1 MSSNHYLSSK
11 SRLFER
17 LQQLRSVLNFSETSI
32 DIVEFFRLEF
42 KFLEIFIALQS
53 FTDENY
59 NMLDVFQKAQALF
72 QDALVN
78 FSELHLAEYFDFCTF
93 KVQNKILLTKLEIRG
108 KYSFPKISSLPL
120 ISENKDGTTIPKFVT
135 KFLDAVM
142 NNLRDLVKL
151 GDNHLLHDVLRELK
165 LLKSFLYFVSERFID
180 HQRQH
185 YVNFFAHVLA
195 VVGHASMLA
204 WLNFSGRGY
213 EDQNVALSEMNV
225 LHFLQ
230 MKFNPVQPCVRK
242 IYVDVLQSLKLS
254 IQSGWYPNVQ
264 REKAVD
270 SEYRFV
276 VAILHNLAVL
286 SPNSNS
292 SEKVPLKD
300 HLAILQQMI
309 SFLRANITRVMIPG
323 LEFLRDIDTV
333 VIDVGLMM
341 YSLYEGEWEKE
352 YIELRELNR
361 SLVLDLM
368 GNIQCINTAIYVTIR
383 KSFQLNL
390 PRIHGLGYVDFL
402 LNNLKEFQTIH
413 SDSLASVANPLQ
425 IIQMELEGLQPFL
438 EAIAE
443 EQHKGIDQIQH
454 CATQLFDIAYE
465 VEYLVDA
472 RISREAPVWCIERW
486 LLDIMKE
493 IALIKDMAAEI
504 HEMKMVGGA
513 VNAVTAHKSSNLVR
527 SSRMNEEIIGFEDV
541 IEKLRDQLIKGTKGR
556 DVISIVGMPGL
567 GKTTLA
573 YRLYYDRSVSSH
585 FDIRAQCCVSQ
596 LYSRKEL
603 LMAILRDAINEIF
616 GHSEKQPDELADQ
629 LRRKQ
634 PDELAD
640 QLRKTLLPRR
650 YLILVDDV
658 WETSVWDDLVG
669 CFDDANNGS
678 RIILTTRNLEV
689 ANYTRFQS
697 DPLQLRMFNDDES
710 WELIRK
716 MVVGEESCSPLLTKV
731 GQQIAKKCGQLPLSV
746 VLVAGILAELEKEEE
761 CWEQFANNLG
771 PHIHKDSRAI
781 IEQSYQILPY
791 HLRSCF
797 LYFGAFPEDD
807 VLPVRELT
815 WLWISQ
821 GFVKSCEGKSLE
833 DIAQGY
839 LENLIGRNLVMGTK
853 RGSRGKTKE
862 CRIHDL
868 LHDFCKERAKEENF
882 LLWIKRNEN
891 AGPSSCFD
899 SHNRLSHHMSI
910 STVGDWSSCWSHVG
924 SVFLLDDPA
933 WQSRD
938 LLYQIYTFKFLKVLD
953 MTSILVD
960 YFPTGLVYLRFFA
973 AEVSLR
979 HYNSIIDNSWKLEV
993 LMLQNTNSSRIMP
1006 LPIRVRNMV
1015 KLRHLQMCYCGFS
1028 KELLENFENLYDL
1041 QTLSTPFIAEV
1052 QDVELILRKTPNL
1065 RILEFE
1071 IQVFENF
1078 RYGILNIP
1086 TRIEKLCIYC
1096 HNIRRAEVPKI
1107 IPFSISSP
1115 SLRSLTLC
1123 GFYLHHQHLSEIA
1136 SLQNLQALRLLL
1148 IHFENKEWKVSNG
1161 EFLRLRSLK
1170 LQIIGSI
1177 KEWRCIG
1184 DDAFPQLERLVLHGC
1199 PFLKEIPSCFEDIS
1213 SLLSIELW
1221 RCNESVVK
1229 SARVIQKT
1237 QVEDYQNSGFQV
1249 FIHDDSPLY

>member
-1 MSSNHYLSSK
+1 MPSNHYLSSK
-11 SRLFER
+11 RRLFER

-42 KFLEIFIALQS
+42 KFLEIFIALQR
-53 FTDENY
+53 FTDEHHK
-59 NMLDVFQKAQALF
+59 MLDVFQKAQALF

-120 ISENKDGTTIPKFVT
+120 IPENKDGTAIPNFVN

-142 NNLRDLVKL
+142 KNLRDLVKL
-151 GDNHLLHDVLRELK
+151 GDNHLLHGVRRELK
-165 LLKSFLYFVSERFID
+165 LLNNFLYFVSERFID

-185 YVNFFAHVLA
+185 YVNFFTHVLA
-195 VVGHASMLA
+195 VAGHASMLA
-204 WLNFSGRGY
+204 WLYFSGRGY
-213 EDQNVALSEMNV
+213 EDQDVALSEMNV
-225 LHFLQ
+225 LLFLQ

-292 SEKVPLKD
+292 SEEVPLKD

-323 LEFLRDIDTV
+323 LEFLRDIDTL

-352 YIELRELNR
+352 YIELRELNH

-402 LNNLKEFQTIH
+402 LNNLKEFQTSH

-443 EQHKGIDQIQH
+443 EQHKDIDQIQH
-454 CATQLFDIAYE
+454 CATQLFDKAYE

-472 RISREAPVWCIERW
+472 RISKEAPVWCIERW

-596 LYSRKEL
+596 VYSRKKL
-603 LMAILRDAINEIF
+603 LMAILRDATNENF
-616 GHSEKQPDELADQ
+616 ECGDNQLEELADQ
-629 LRRKQ
+629 LRR
-634 PDELAD
+634 
-640 QLRKTLLPRR
+640 TLFSRR

-669 CFDDANNGS
+669 CFNDANNGS

-710 WELIRK
+710 WELLRK
-716 MVVGEESCSPLLTKV
+716 KVFGEESCPPLLTEV

-797 LYFGAFPEDD
+797 LFFGAFQEDR
-807 VLPVRELT
+807 VIHVTAIT

-853 RGSRGKTKE
+853 RSSRGKTKA

-899 SHNRLSHHMSI
+899 SHNRLAHHMSI

-938 LLYQIYTFKFLKVLD
+938 LLYQIYTFKFLKVLN
-953 MTSILVD
+953 MITILVN

-973 AEVSLR
+973 AQVSAK
-979 HYNSIIDNSWKLEV
+979 HYTSFIDNSWKLEV
-993 LMLQNTNSSRIMP
+993 LILENTNVSRIMQ

-1015 KLRHLQMCYCGFS
+1015 KLRHLQIGNCCFS

-1041 QTLSTPFIAEV
+1041 QTLSTPLIAEV

-1065 RILEFE
+1065 RILQFE

-1078 RYGILNIP
+1078 QYGILNIP
-1086 TRIEKLCIYC
+1086 TRIEKLCIC
-1096 HNIRRAEVPKI
+1096 RHNFFLGEVPKI
-1107 IPFSISSP
+1107 IPFSISAP

-1148 IHFENKEWKVSNG
+1148 IHFENEEWKVSNG

-1170 LQIIGSI
+1170 LHLTESI

-1184 DDAFPQLERLVLHGC
+1184 DDAFPQLERLVLQGC
-1199 PFLKEIPSCFEDIS
+1199 PLLKEIPSCFEDIS

-1221 RCNESVVK
+1221 SCNESVVK
-1229 SARVIQKT
+1229 SARVIQET

-1249 FIHDDSPLY
+1249 FIHDD

>member
-1 MSSNHYLSSK
+1 MPSNHYLSSK
-11 SRLFER
+11 RRLFER

-42 KFLEIFIALQS
+42 KFLEIFIALQR
-53 FTDENY
+53 FTDEHH
-59 NMLDVFQKAQALF
+59 NMLDVFQKAQVLF

-120 ISENKDGTTIPKFVT
+120 ISENKDGTAIPKFVNT
-135 KFLDAVM
+135 FLDAVM
-142 NNLRDLVKL
+142 KNLCDLVKL
-151 GDNHLLHDVLRELK
+151 GDNHLLHGVHRELK
-165 LLKSFLYFVSERFID
+165 LLKNFLYFVSERFID

-185 YVNFFAHVLA
+185 YVNFFTHVLA
-195 VVGHASMLA
+195 VAGHASMLA
-204 WLNFSGRGY
+204 WLYFSGRGY
-213 EDQNVALSEMNV
+213 EDQDVALSEMNV
-225 LHFLQ
+225 LLFLQ

-242 IYVDVLQSLKLS
+242 IYVDVLHSLTLS

-264 REKAVD
+264 SEKAVD

-309 SFLRANITRVMIPG
+309 SFLRANIKRVMIPG

-333 VIDVGLMM
+333 VIDAGLMM
-341 YSLYEGEWEKE
+341 YSLYVGEWEKE

-368 GNIQCINTAIYVTIR
+368 GNIQYINTAIYVTIR

-443 EQHKGIDQIQH
+443 EQHKDIDRIQH
-454 CATQLFDIAYE
+454 CATQLFDKAYE

-472 RISREAPVWCIERW
+472 RISKEAPVWCIERW

-493 IALIKDMAAEI
+493 IALIKDMAAKIPET
-504 HEMKMVGGA
+504 KMVGGA

-603 LMAILRDAINEIF
+603 LMAILRDAINEKF
-616 GHSEKQPDELADQ
+616 ERSEKQPDELADQ
-629 LRRKQ
+629 LRR
-634 PDELAD
+634 
-640 QLRKTLLPRR
+640 TLFSRR

-658 WETSVWDDLVG
+658 WETSVWDDLVS
-669 CFDDANNGS
+669 CFNDANNGS

-710 WELIRK
+710 WELLRK
-716 MVVGEESCSPLLTKV
+716 KVVGEESCSPLLTKV

-797 LYFGAFPEDD
+797 LFFGAFPEDRVLD
-807 VLPVRELT
+807 VTALT

-853 RGSRGKTKE
+853 RSSRGKTKE

-868 LHDFCKERAKEENF
+868 LHDFCKERAKEENL

-899 SHNRLSHHMSI
+899 SHNRLAHHMSI

-924 SVFLLDDPA
+924 SVCLLDDPA

-938 LLYQIYTFKFLKVLD
+938 LLYQIYTFKFLKVLN
-953 MTSILVD
+953 MITILVN

-973 AEVSLR
+973 AQVSAQ
-979 HYNSIIDNSWKLEV
+979 HYSSFIDNSWKLEV
-993 LMLQNTNSSRIMP
+993 LILQNTNVSRIMR

-1015 KLRHLQMCYCGFS
+1015 KLRHLQIGNCCFS

-1041 QTLSTPFIAEV
+1041 QTLSTPLIAEV

-1071 IQVFENF
+1071 IQVFQNF
-1078 RYGILNIP
+1078 QYGILNIP
-1086 TRIEKLCIYC
+1086 TRIEKLRIYR
-1096 HNIRRAEVPKI
+1096 HNFRLGKVPKI
-1107 IPFSISSP
+1107 IPFSISAP

-1136 SLQNLQALRLLL
+1136 SLQNLQALRLLV
-1148 IHFENKEWKVSNG
+1148 IHFENEEWKVSNG
-1161 EFLRLRSLK
+1161 EFLRLKSLK
-1170 LQIIGSI
+1170 LQVIESI

-1229 SARVIQKT
+1229 SARVIQET

-1249 FIHDDSPLY
+1249 FIRDD

>member
-11 SRLFER
+11 RHLFER

-53 FTDENY
+53 FTDEHH

-120 ISENKDGTTIPKFVT
+120 ISENKDGTAIPKFVT
-135 KFLDAVM
+135 KFLNAVM
-142 NNLRDLVKL
+142 KNLRDLMKL
-151 GDNHLLHDVLRELK
+151 GDNHLLHGVHRELK
-165 LLKSFLYFVSERFID
+165 LLKNFLYFVSERFID

-185 YVNFFAHVLA
+185 YVNFFTHVLA
-195 VVGHASMLA
+195 VAGHASMLA
-204 WLNFSGRGY
+204 WLYFSGCGY
-213 EDQNVALSEMNV
+213 EDQDVALSEMNV
-225 LHFLQ
+225 LLFLQ
-230 MKFNPVQPCVRK
+230 MKFKPIQQCVRK
-242 IYVDVLQSLKLS
+242 IFVDVLQSLKLS

-264 REKAVD
+264 SQKAVD

-300 HLAILQQMI
+300 HLAILEQMI

-402 LNNLKEFQTIH
+402 LNNLKELQTIH

-527 SSRMNEEIIGFEDV
+527 SSRMNQEIIGFEDV

-603 LMAILRDAINEIF
+603 LMAILSDAITEKF
-616 GHSEKQPDELADQ
+616 ERSKKQPDELADQ

-669 CFDDANNGS
+669 CFNDANNGS

-710 WELIRK
+710 WELLRK

-761 CWEQFANNLG
+761 CWKQFANNL
-771 PHIHKDSRAI
+771 
-781 IEQSYQILPY
+781 
-791 HLRSCF
+791 
-797 LYFGAFPEDD
+797 EDN

-839 LENLIGRNLVMGTK
+839 LEDLIGRNLVMGTK
-853 RGSRGKTKE
+853 TSSRGKTKA

-899 SHNRLSHHMSI
+899 SHNRLAHHMSI

-924 SVFLLDDPA
+924 SVFLIDDPA

-938 LLYQIYTFKFLKVLD
+938 LLYQIYTFKFLKVLN
-953 MTSILVD
+953 MMNILVD

-973 AEVSLR
+973 AKVSLR
-979 HYNSIIDNSWKLEV
+979 DYNSIIDNSWKLEV
-993 LMLQNTNSSRIMP
+993 LMLQNTNFSRIMP

-1015 KLRHLQMCYCGFS
+1015 KLRHLQIGNCCFS

-1078 RYGILNIP
+1078 QYGILNIP

-1096 HNIRRAEVPKI
+1096 HNFRPGKVPKI
-1107 IPFSISSP
+1107 IPFSISAP

-1148 IHFENKEWKVSNG
+1148 IHFENEEWKVSNG

-1170 LQIIGSI
+1170 LQLIESI

-1221 RCNESVVK
+1221 HCNESVVK
-1229 SARVIQKT
+1229 SARVIQET

-1249 FIHDDSPLY
+1249 FIHDDHAFIKV